1 MSFEGSVLP
10 VVKIVAALLAIGVG
24 TGPAF
29 ISILSQVVDSAS
41 STPSTWAQLG
51 GVTVAMGALAYV
63 AKRFADGSIVAR
75 PVNEVLDANAKRED
89 QYKAMLEDANKR
101 EDGYRSLL
109 LRDRQA
115 NKEDRDRGL

>member
-1 MSFEGSVLP
+1 M
-10 VVKIVAALLAIGVG
+10 VKITAALLAIVVGV
-24 TGPAF
+24 GPAF
-29 ISILSQVVDSAS
+29 ISVVAQVTTDA
-41 STPSTWAQLG
+41 TANPSTWAQLG

-75 PVNEVLDANAKRED
+75 PVNEVLEANAQREA
-89 QYKAMLEDANKR
+89 QYKAMLEDANAR

-109 LRDRQA
+109 LRDRQT

>member
-1 MSFEGSVLP
+1 M
-10 VVKIVAALLAIGVG
+10 VKIVAALLAIGVG

-29 ISILSQVVDSAS
+29 INILSQVVDSAS

-89 QYKAMLEDANKR
+89 QYKAMLEDANAR

-115 NKEDRDRGL
+115 NREDRDRGL